1 MGVTMKKLISTGL
14 LLAVTF
20 SLVGCSNGN
29 KQSADTHKKDTTT
42 AVKKKSTHKKKAKKS
57 TKKNTGETASS
68 TNNQTTDQ
76 SAANQQTQTNQSS
89 QQSQPTQQSNGISY
103 DENTL
108 SGFVNKYGMSP
119 AAYKMQN
126 SGMSA
131 YEALKSTP
139 NYLETFGEQQSESQ
153 MDRGLMDHNGNMT
166 DKGMQWENH
175 TDDQSDQ
182 DYDQNNDFE
191 Y

>member
-1 MGVTMKKLISTGL
+1 MKKLINTGL
-14 LLAVTF
+14 LLAVVF
-20 SLVGCSNGN
+20 SLTGCSNSN
-29 KQSADTHKKDTTT
+29 KQSSNMHKKDTTT
-42 AVKKKSTHKKKAKKS
+42 AIKKKAVHKKKAKKEKI
-57 TKKNTGETASS
+57 KKSDPT
-68 TNNQTTDQ
+68 TNDQTSNQTSSNKPAQTTQ
-76 SAANQQTQTNQSS
+76 SNQQTQPS
-89 QQSQPTQQSNGISY
+89 QQSSGISY

-126 SGMSA
+126 NGMSA
-131 YEALKSTP
+131 YDALKSTP
-139 NYLETFGEQQSESQ
+139 DSMETFGEQQSESQ

-182 DYDQNNDFE
+182 DYDQYDSG